1 MFKMKEERY
10 QQENMNLEYLGIRKS
25 KFILFDKKIKVVN
38 RKYKNIERCF
48 PN

>member
-10 QQENMNLEYLGIRKS
+10 QQENKNLEYLGIRKF